1 MSYQK
6 AALRLAIFPIV
17 LAAASF
23 LGLVGFAQDPRQTQ
37 TQDPMDKPRNVKPE
51 LKKAYKDWLD
61 KDVTYIITEEERKAF
76 KKLATD
82 DERERFIE
90 EFWRRRD
97 PDPDTDENEFKEEY
111 YERIAYANE
120 HFASGI
126 PGWKSD
132 RGRIWIM
139 YGKPDERE
147 THPMGGS
154 YDRPSYEG
162 GGNTT
167 TYPFEIWFYRY
178 IAGVGSGVEI
188 EFVDPTSSGEYRIA
202 RNPDEKDAML
212 NIPGAGLTLSEQ
224 LGLTDKAD
232 RITGLG
238 GVGNQSYKREQ
249 DSPFSRL
256 QLLADLSRPPQV
268 KFNDLASAVN
278 TGVIEENP
286 LNFDLRVD
294 FFRQSDE
301 RVITAI
307 TIQTANK
314 DLVFQDSGGLQQAR
328 INIFGRITS
337 VAGRRSGIFEDPVI
351 TTATPEELTD
361 AKDRKSA
368 YQKAV
373 PLAPGTYK
381 VDVIVRDV
389 ASGATGVR
397 HQGFTVPKYD
407 TAKLSTSTLV
417 LAAKLEGMGDQPAVG
432 QFIIGQ
438 TKVIPNVSGVY
449 LKGQPV
455 GVYLQVYNAGIDQ
468 TTLRPSVDV
477 EYALTKDGKEIGK
490 QPEDW
495 RGLSDSG
502 QRLTLARLID
512 TRQLTNGEYELT
524 IRIRDRVS
532 GQALSPSAKFTVQ

>member
-1 MSYQK
+1 MYYQK
-6 AALRLAIFPIV
+6 AALRLATLSLV
-17 LAAASF
+17 LAAFS
-23 LGLVGFAQDPRQTQ
+23 LPVVAQDPRQ

-51 LKKAYKDWLD
+51 LKKAYKDWLE
-61 KDVTYIITEEERKAF
+61 KDVTYVITDEERRAF
-76 KKLATD
+76 KRLQTD
-82 DERERFIE
+82 LEREKFIE

-97 PDPDTDENEFKEEY
+97 PDPDTEENEFKEEY

-126 PGWKSD
+126 PGWKTD

-147 THPMGGS
+147 THPMGGA
-154 YDRPSYEG
+154 YERPSYHG
-162 GGNTT
+162 GGSTT

-178 IAGVGSGVEI
+178 LPGVGSGIEI
-188 EFVDPTSSGEYRIA
+188 EFVDPSGSGEYRIA
-202 RNPDEKDAML
+202 RSPDEKDAML
-212 NIPGAGLTLSEQ
+212 MIPGAGLTLSEQ
-224 LGLTDKAD
+224 LGLSNKAD
-232 RITGLG
+232 RISGI
-238 GVGNQSYKREQ
+238 GNASGYQREQ
-249 DSPFSRL
+249 DNPFSRL
-256 QLLADLSRPPQV
+256 QLLADLNRPPQV

-286 LNFDLRVD
+286 LSFDMRID

-301 RVITAI
+301 RVITAF
-307 TIQTANK
+307 TIQTENK

-351 TTATPEELTD
+351 TTATTEELTT

-373 PLAPGTYK
+373 ALAPGTYK

-389 ASGATGVR
+389 ASGATGIR
-397 HQGFTVPKYD
+397 RLGFTVPKYD
-407 TAKLSTSTLV
+407 SQKLSTSTLV
-417 LAAKLEGMGDQPAVG
+417 LATKLESIGDQPAVG
-432 QFIIGQ
+432 QFVIGQ
-438 TKVIPNVSGVY
+438 QKVIPNVSGIY
-449 LKGQPV
+449 RRGNPV

-477 EYALTKDGKEIGK
+477 EYVLLKDGKELGK
-490 QPEDW
+490 QAEDW
-495 RGLSDSG
+495 RGMSDSG
-502 QRLTLARLID
+502 QRLTLAKLID
-512 TRQLTNGEYELT
+512 TQRLANGDYELA
-524 IRIRDRVS
+524 IRIHDRVS
-532 GQALSPSAKFTVQ
+532 GQALTPSAKFSVVQ

>member
-6 AALRLAIFPIV
+6 FAVRLALIV
-17 LAAASF
+17 TLFLSASPRMS
-23 LGLVGFAQDPRQTQ
+23 AQEQQQDPTS
-37 TQDPMDKPRNVKPE
+37 KPRNVKPE

-61 KDVTYIITEEERKAF
+61 KDVTYIITDEERKAF

-120 HFASGI
+120 HFTSGI
-126 PGWKSD
+126 PGWKTD

-154 YDRPSYEG
+154 YERPSWEG
-162 GGNTT
+162 GGSTS

-178 IAGVGSGVEI
+178 LAGVGSGVEI
-188 EFVDPTSSGEYRIA
+188 EFVDPTGSGEYRIA
-202 RNPDEKDAML
+202 RNPNEKDALLMV
-212 NIPGAGLTLSEQ
+212 PGAGLTLSEQ
-224 LGLTDKAD
+224 LGLSNKAD
-232 RITGLG
+232 RISGIG
-238 GVGNQSYKREQ
+238 GIGNGQYQREQ

-268 KFNDLASAVN
+268 KFNDLATAVN
-278 TGVIEENP
+278 TGVVEENP
-286 LNFDLRVD
+286 LNFDLRID
-294 FFRQSDE
+294 YFRQSDE
-301 RVITAI
+301 RVITAF
-307 TIQTANK
+307 TIQAENK

-328 INIFGRITS
+328 MNIFARITS
-337 VAGRRSGIFEDPVI
+337 VAGRRVGIFEDPVI
-351 TTATPEELTD
+351 TTATAQELVE

-389 ASGATGVR
+389 ASGATGLK
-397 HQGFTVPKYD
+397 QLGFTVPKYD
-407 TAKLSTSTLV
+407 QEKLSTSTMI
-417 LAAKLEGMGDQPAVG
+417 LAARLESLIDQPAVG
-432 QFIIGQ
+432 QFVIGT
-438 TKVIPNVSGVY
+438 TKVIPNVAGVY
-449 LKGQPV
+449 KRGQPV

-477 EYALTKDGKEIGK
+477 EYSLIKDGKELGK
-490 QPEDW
+490 QSEDW
-495 RGLSDSG
+495 KGMSDSG
-502 QRLTLARLID
+502 QRLTLARMID
-512 TRQLTNGEYELT
+512 TRNLGAGEYEVA
-524 IRIRDRVS
+524 IRIRDRVT
-532 GQALSPSAKFTVQ
+532 GQSLSPSQKFTVTQ